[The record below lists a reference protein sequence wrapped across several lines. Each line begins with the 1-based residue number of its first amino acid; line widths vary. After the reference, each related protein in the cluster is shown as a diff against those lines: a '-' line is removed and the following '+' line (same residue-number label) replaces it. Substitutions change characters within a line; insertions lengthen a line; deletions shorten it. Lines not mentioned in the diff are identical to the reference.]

1 MAFFENFNEPFGNQ
15 CESDGGGK
23 GAYRKGMTDC
33 GGDLSPEEFWSCAD
47 VQITPSGKSA
57 GPVKAVGK
65 PDEDDD
71 EESKDE
77 EEVKEDPDGVLEKAK
92 KELEKD
98 INNTATEESGEKKKE
113 EVAAAKGTCLLEG
126 TPCDG
131 TVDCC
136 SSAMVCV
143 HGYPDV
149 KFTCRY
155 WWSLWKDTEAREEAK
170 KKKSK
175 K

>member
-1 MAFFENFNEPFGNQ
+1 MSE
-15 CESDGGGK
+15 
-23 GAYRKGMTDC
+23 C
-33 GGDLSPEEFWSCAD
+33 GGSQNPEEFWSCAD
-47 VQITPSGKSA
+47 VQITNNGKAA
-57 GPVKAVGK
+57 GPVKAVGTLVK
-65 PDEDDD
+65 NAPPEP
-71 EESKDE
+71 KDE
-77 EEVKEDPDGVLEKAK
+77 EEVKDDPDGVLEKAK
-92 KELEKD
+92 EELEKD

-136 SSAMVCV
+136 DKAMVCV

-155 WWSLWKDTEAREEAK
+155 WWSLWKDTEARETD
-170 KKKSK
+170 SK